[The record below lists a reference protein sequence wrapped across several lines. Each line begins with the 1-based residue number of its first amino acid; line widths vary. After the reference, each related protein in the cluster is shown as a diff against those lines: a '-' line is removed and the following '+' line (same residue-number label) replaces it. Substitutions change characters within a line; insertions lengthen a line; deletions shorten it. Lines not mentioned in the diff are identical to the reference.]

1 MIYNNKGEL
10 DKALEYYEKALK
22 IRLASIGENHPD
34 TANSYQNIGVVYNDK
49 GELSKALEQY
59 EKALKIRLASLGEN
73 HPDTASS
80 YNNIGVVY
88 SDKVELD
95 KALECHEKALKIR
108 LASIGENHPDTAS
121 SYNNIGVVYYNQSR
135 RKDAM
140 ACFEKAFEIVVKTSS
155 GITSPDCER
164 YHDNLAGST
173 FFVNHENSNINI
185 KIQKAEIENFKLLSK
200 ITIELSKNVNII
212 IGENSSGKTSLLQAI
227 TLGLLRKSDLLDH
240 ENCVTKNKNEANI
253 KLTIDKYT
261 KVVKIEKG
269 DREVVSNKVLTPFVL
284 AYGSNIFNG
293 DTSAKNID
301 EYIENIKNKTMTKGF
316 TGSIFASFSTEF
328 YNPKT
333 ILNALWADE
342 NTKDI
347 AQTVADIINRF
358 IENNGLKIENE
369 KGKFYFK
376 HNGQHL
382 FKLDELSEGYRNSVV
397 LLGDILFKV
406 FGIGKT
412 PKSVDGIIL
421 IDEFDRHLHPR
432 LQTSLV
438 NKLSNEFPN
447 IQFILT
453 THNPMAILDR
463 KPDEITVIYEEDGIV
478 KTKKDIGTKH
488 IDVGTA
494 LLKYFGVDSLVGE
507 SMQRDIGRFTE
518 RKL

>member
-1 MIYNNKGEL
+1 MGF
-10 DKALEYYEKALK
+10 
-22 IRLASIGENHPD
+22 
-34 TANSYQNIGVVYNDK
+34 TW
-49 GELSKALEQY
+49 
-59 EKALKIRLASLGEN
+59 
-73 HPDTASS
+73 
-80 YNNIGVVY
+80 
-88 SDKVELD
+88 
-95 KALECHEKALKIR
+95 
-108 LASIGENHPDTAS
+108 
-121 SYNNIGVVYYNQSR
+121 
-135 RKDAM
+135 
-140 ACFEKAFEIVVKTSS
+140 
-155 GITSPDCER
+155 
-164 YHDNLAGST
+164 
-173 FFVNHENSNINI
+173 
-185 KIQKAEIENFKLLSK
+185 
-200 ITIELSKNVNII
+200 
-212 IGENSSGKTSLLQAI
+212 
-227 TLGLLRKSDLLDH
+227 GLH
-240 ENCVTKNKNEANI
+240 GNCITKNKNEANI

-269 DREVVSNKVLTPFVL
+269 EREVVSNKVLTPFVL

-301 EYIENIKNKTMTKGF
+301 DYIENIKNKTMTKGF
-316 TGSIFASFSTEF
+316 TGSIFESFSTEF

-358 IENNGLKIENE
+358 IEDNGLKIENE

-432 LQTSLV
+432 LQMSLV
-438 NKLSNEFPN
+438 NKLSDEFPN

-518 RKL
+518 LKLKSELETYEKEELEAIEQKLDNTVATNFIYNKAYFEFLKFVKENKNIDFNKYEKLSDEEMKQLMEEYKDLF